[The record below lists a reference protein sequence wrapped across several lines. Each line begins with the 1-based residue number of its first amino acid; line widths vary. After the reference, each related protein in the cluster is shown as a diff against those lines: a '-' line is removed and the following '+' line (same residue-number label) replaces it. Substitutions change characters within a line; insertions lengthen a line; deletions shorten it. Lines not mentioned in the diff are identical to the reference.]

1 MSTDA
6 ARKGRVDEH
15 DGRAD
20 RQRQQIV
27 DEFAIMATDRCS
39 GECCLE
45 HVSAPRIDLVE
56 DKLGASAR
64 GENGRSE
71 EHTSELQSLMRNSYA
86 VSGLKSKMR
95 SKEHPSDLHSLMR
108 IQ

>member
-64 GENGRSE
+64 GENGE
-71 EHTSELQSLMRNSYA
+71 EPGAGDRKSVGKGKSGA
-86 VSGLKSKMR
+86 VRVDLGGRRTIKKKTTKSK
-95 SKEHPSDLHSLMR
+95 S
-108 IQ
+108 